1 MTKTLSHIEGLILD
15 LDGVVYQGDQLLP
28 GAKEFFGRVRDSGR
42 RLVAL
47 TNHSGGRAAD
57 FSEKLERLGIA
68 LAPEQIVTSSWATAR
83 WLAERQASVFAIGSQ
98 PLLEELSEARIEA
111 SSSPSHV
118 VVGYSRRFDYSTLS
132 GAVRHLLAGAEL
144 VATNPDALLP
154 TPQGALPETGPLVRY
169 LEYASGK
176 TAAVVGKPNPYIV
189 RLALERLSL
198 AAGQVVMVG
207 DTWATDIEA
216 AKAANLWSVLLKTG
230 NGFHPL
236 SPERRPTFHLD
247 GLLELTAL
255 L

>member
-1 MTKTLSHIEGLILD
+1 M
-15 LDGVVYQGDQLLP
+15 
-28 GAKEFFGRVRDSGR
+28 GA
-42 RLVAL
+42 L
-47 TNHSGGRAAD
+47 
-57 FSEKLERLGIA
+57 
-68 LAPEQIVTSSWATAR
+68 
-83 WLAERQASVFAIGSQ
+83 
-98 PLLEELSEARIEA
+98 
-111 SSSPSHV
+111 
-118 VVGYSRRFDYSTLS
+118 
-132 GAVRHLLAGAEL
+132 LLAGAEL

-189 RLALERLSL
+189 RLAPGRRGLT
-198 AAGQVVMVG
+198 AGQVVMVG

-230 NGFHPL
+230 NGVHPL
-236 SPERRPTFHLD
+236 SSGPPTFHLD